1 MITGAQ
7 VIIDGIDQTA
17 KLTGTVQVDID
28 EGKARTSTFSLLI
41 TSSVTALI
49 GWVNKSVVIK
59 SDIDST
65 IKTEFTGIIDTPA
78 FDVETGITSFSCTD
92 NMQESFETKTKA
104 QIDAII
110 TAYWSEAV
118 FNDSEGWEYAQ
129 ERMSTIPSALDMD
142 ELNAI
147 RVTAWAAKATPDY
160 TFTDAGYIYQSLKN
174 NEIANR
180 RNIVN
185 AVNISVDYRYKRL
198 KERQFIYDL
207 DDGIA
212 DGAWVCSE
220 NANPYPIPSK
230 ARVDDA
236 INGAGWEILSDIVY
250 QELPPSGLY
259 SPCEVAF
266 IKNEAF
272 CRGAT
277 VTLGSRYT
285 QNITEKY
292 TIRVESADSIDA
304 MGEIAVTKTASTVT
318 DFDTK
323 AFDDSLIANG
333 WGDYGTP
340 LTDVNNDS
348 YVNKDND
355 TDRQS
360 ALDTIIN
367 EAKTRILATHRNTE
381 VTLELP
387 YHQNIDVIHTVLI
400 NSAKLTAKGKASRV
414 VKTIDT
420 FSGLATCLVT
430 IKLSKKFGV
439 GTPGIE
445 DPPVTPDGLPTTTD
459 TQIVDITPVYH
470 LGGQD
475 TQDVLYDSSWA
486 GWIADYSVVTN
497 PLHVAYPKEFVVN
510 TPAITLNS
518 IDNIEPT
525 DNSLINVTI
534 PDDTLS

>member
-1 MITGAQ
+1 MKTGAQ
-7 VIIDGIDQTA
+7 IIIDSVDQTTN
-17 KLTGTVQVDID
+17 LTGIVQISIK
-28 EGKARTSTFSLLI
+28 EGKARTATFNLLI
-41 TSSVTALI
+41 TSSVTQLI

-59 SDIDST
+59 SDIDSN
-65 IKTEFTGIIDTPA
+65 IKTEFTGVIDTPA
-78 FDVETGITSFSCTD
+78 YDVETGITSFTCTD

-147 RVTAWAAKATPDY
+147 RVTPWAAKGTPDY
-160 TFTDAGYIYQSLKN
+160 TFTDADFIYQSLKN

-198 KERQFIYDL
+198 KERQFTYDL

-212 DGAWVCSE
+212 DGAWVCAE
-220 NANPYPIPSK
+220 NLNPYPIPSK
-230 ARVDDA
+230 ARIDDA
-236 INGAGWEILSDIVY
+236 IAGSGWEILSDIVF

-266 IKNEAF
+266 IKNDAF
-272 CRGAT
+272 ARGVA

-285 QNITEKY
+285 QNVTEKY

-323 AFDDSLIANG
+323 EFDDSLIADG
-333 WGDYGTP
+333 WGNFGTP
-340 LTDVNNDS
+340 LTDINNDS
-348 YVNKDND
+348 YVNKDSA
-355 TDRQS
+355 TERQS

-367 EAKTRILATHRNTE
+367 EAKTRILASHRNTE

-387 YHQNIDVIHTVLI
+387 YSQNVDVIHTAHI
-400 NSAKLTAKGKASRV
+400 NSTKLQAKGKVSMV

-420 FSGLATCLVT
+420 FSGLAMCLVT
-430 IKLSKKFGV
+430 TKLSKKFGV
-439 GTPGIE
+439 GVPGTE
-445 DPPVTPDGLPTTTD
+445 NPPATPDGLPTETD

-475 TQDVLYDSSWA
+475 PTVYDPDWA
-486 GWIADYSVVTN
+486 GWITDYSVVTE
-497 PLHVAYPKEFVVN
+497 PGHVAYPKEFVVN

-518 IDNIEPT
+518 VDNIEPT
-525 DNSLINVTI
+525 DSSLINVTI